1 LYDFVYAE
9 LCDWYLELIK
19 GREYDEALSAHLLY
33 VLRETIALAHPV
45 IPFVTEDLWAHVGN
59 DEGDHGLLAGARI
72 PDVDESLRDPAA
84 EAAIDAVIGAVT
96 TVRGW
101 RNDAQ
106 VKPGAFLQARINA
119 AGYEQTAGLVARLA
133 RLELSANGGDPA
145 ATVAVPGGTVEVLAS
160 GDFDPREAE
169 QRLER
174 QRDGLRAEIARAEGK
189 LGNQGFVAKAPPEVV
204 AAEREKLERLRAELD
219 AL

>member
-1 LYDFVYAE
+1 
-9 LCDWYLELIK
+9 
-19 GREYDEALSAHLLY
+19 
-33 VLRETIALAHPV
+33 
-45 IPFVTEDLWAHVGN
+45 
-59 DEGDHGLLAGARI
+59 
-72 PDVDESLRDPAA
+72 
-84 EAAIDAVIGAVT
+84 GAVT

-119 AGYEQTAGLVARLA
+119 AGYEETAGLVARLA

-160 GDFDPREAE
+160 GDFDPAEAE

-174 QRDGLRAEIARAEGK
+174 QREGLRAEIARAEGK
-189 LGNQGFVAKAPPEVV
+189 LGNQGFVAMAPPVVV
-204 AAEREKLERLRAELD
+204 AAEREKLERLRAELE